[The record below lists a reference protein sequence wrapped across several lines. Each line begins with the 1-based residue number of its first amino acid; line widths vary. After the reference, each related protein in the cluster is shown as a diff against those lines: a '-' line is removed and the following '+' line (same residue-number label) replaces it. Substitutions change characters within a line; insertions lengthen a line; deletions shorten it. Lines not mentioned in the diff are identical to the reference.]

1 MKKVFKIIG
10 ITLLTI
16 LLLLIAIP
24 FAFQSKIKEV
34 VKRTI
39 NENLNAHVEFSDVNL
54 SFIRSFPQAQV
65 NVSDLVITNFEPF
78 KDETLATAKSIS
90 LNMSVKELFKK
101 ASDEPIV
108 INKINIDEALIT
120 LKTNKRGETNYDIL
134 KDENKDENKDEKENS
149 SAGFTLDVKD
159 YSIDNS
165 AITYLDESSNTTF
178 YITEFNHSGKGKF
191 SETVSEL
198 ETKTESRISLRIDS
212 TDYLSNNELKLD
224 ALIDLDLDNNKYT
237 FKENKAFINKLP
249 LEFHGYVQLLEAGQD
264 IDITFENPGSDFRD
278 FLAIIPETY
287 SKNIED
293 VQTTGNFKL
302 KGMIKGLLTDETIPN
317 LDIQVS
323 SNNASF
329 KYPDLPKRVDNIT
342 INAAVKNTTGK
353 SDDTYIDIN
362 AFNFK
367 IDQDAFK
374 SSATLKNITK
384 NMLINAD
391 IDGVLNLANLTKA
404 YPIKLEKELS
414 GILKAKLNTAFDMNA
429 IETNAYERIKNNGS
443 ASITDFIFSSEDMV
457 NPIHIKKANMT
468 FNPGTVSL
476 NNFDAVTGKSDLH
489 ANGTIKNLL
498 GFLLSDNKLQGNF
511 NVNSNLFIISDF
523 MVESKTASNNNK
535 TTSKKESLKIPEFLD
550 CTIQADAKTV
560 VYDNLNLENVQG
572 TLVIK
577 DQQATLKNMTTN
589 IFNGKLAV
597 IGNVSTQKETPTFNI
612 NLGAENFDISKAFKD
627 LDLLQALAPIA
638 KILEGK
644 LNSTISLSGSLDK
657 EFTPDLTTV
666 SGNAFAELLT
676 TDINTEDSKILSLL
690 GSTLKFIDFNKL
702 DLKDLKTNLTFKD
715 GLVNL
720 KPFTIKY
727 EDIDIHINGAHG
739 FDKNINYNVVL
750 DVPAKYLGSD
760 INRLI
765 GKINDPKVN
774 KISIPVTANI
784 TGSFNNPNVKTDLS
798 SAVTKL
804 TKQLIEIEK
813 QKLLDQGSNA
823 IKDFLQGITE
833 ESNSANQDSTFIQTD
848 TIKTNNT
855 INNGIKDILG
865 GLLSGKKNKKDSIK

>member
-10 ITLLTI
+10 ITFLTI

-24 FAFQSKIKEV
+24 FVFQSKIKEI

-39 NENLNAHVEFSDVNL
+39 NENLNAQVEFSDVNL

-65 NVSDLVITNFEPF
+65 DVSDLVITNFEPF

-90 LNMSVKELFKK
+90 INMPIKELFKK
-101 ASDEPIV
+101 ASEGPIV

-120 LKTNKRGETNYDIL
+120 LITNKRGETNYDIL
-134 KDENKDENKDEKENS
+134 KDKVEKENTTENS
-149 SAGFTLDVKD
+149 STGFTLDVKD

-165 AITYLDESSNTTF
+165 AVTYLDESSNTTF
-178 YITEFNHSGKGKF
+178 YITELNHYGKGTF
-191 SETVSEL
+191 SENVSEL
-198 ETKTESRISLRIDS
+198 ETKTESRISLKIDS

-224 ALIDLDLDNNKYT
+224 ALIDLDLENNKYT
-237 FKENKAFINKLP
+237 FKENKAFINQLP
-249 LEFHGYVQLLEAGQD
+249 IEFQGYVQLLEKGQD
-264 IDITFENPGSDFRD
+264 IDITFENPGSDFKD
-278 FLAIIPETY
+278 FLAVIPKTY
-287 SKNIED
+287 SQNIED

-302 KGMIKGLLTDETIPN
+302 NGMIKGLLSDETIPN

-323 SNNASF
+323 SYNASF

-342 INAAVKNTTGK
+342 INAAVKNITGI

-362 AFNFK
+362 ALNFK
-367 IDQDAFK
+367 IDQDEFK
-374 SSATLKNITK
+374 SSATLKNITE

-404 YPIKLEKELS
+404 YPIKLERELS

-476 NNFDAVTGKSDLH
+476 NNFEAITGSSDLN

-498 GFLLSDNKLQGNF
+498 GFLLSDKQLQGDF
-511 NVNSNLFIISDF
+511 KVNSNQFVVSDF
-523 MVESKTASNNNK
+523 MVESKTSPKENK
-535 TTSKKESLKIPEFLD
+535 TTSDEESLKIPDFLN
-550 CTIQADAKTV
+550 CTIQANAKTV
-560 VYDNLNLENVQG
+560 VYDNLDLKNVNG
-572 TLVIK
+572 TLIIK
-577 DQQATLKNMTTN
+577 DQQATLNN
-589 IFNGKLAV
+589 ITSDIFDGKLALD
-597 IGNVSTQKETPTFNI
+597 GHVSTINETPTFNMI
-612 NLGAENFDISKAFKD
+612 LGADGFDISKAFND
-627 LDLLQALAPIA
+627 LELLQALAPIA
-638 KILEGK
+638 KVLQGK
-644 LNSTISLSGSLDK
+644 LNSNIKLTGNLDK
-657 EFTPDLTTV
+657 TFSPNLNSI
-666 SGNAFAELLT
+666 SGDAFAELLT
-676 TDINTEDSKILSLL
+676 TKINTEGSKVLSSL
-690 GSTLKFIDFNKL
+690 GDAIKFIDFDKL
-702 DLKDLKTNLTFKD
+702 DLKDLKTSLTFVD
-715 GLVNL
+715 GLVNI

-727 EDIDIHINGAHG
+727 DDIDLHIDGSHG

-765 GKINDPKVN
+765 GKINDPEVN
-774 KISIPVTANI
+774 KISIPITANI
-784 TGSFNNPNVKTDLS
+784 VGSFSNPSVKTDLS
-798 SAVTKL
+798 SAVSKL

-813 QKLLDQGSNA
+813 QKLLNQGTNT
-823 IKDFLQGITE
+823 IKDFLEGLSPQ
-833 ESNSANQDSTFIQTD
+833 SNNPKDSTSIQTD
-848 TIKTNNT
+848 TIKTNTPTSNDV
-855 INNGIKDILG
+855 IDILG
-865 GLLSGKKNKKDSIK
+865 GIFGNKKAKKDSVK

>member
-24 FAFQSKIKEV
+24 FAFQSKIKEI

-39 NENLNAHVEFSDVNL
+39 NENLNAQVEFSDVNL

-65 NVSDLVITNFEPF
+65 DVSDLVITNFEPF

-90 LNMSVKELFKK
+90 INMPIKELFKK
-101 ASDEPIV
+101 ASEGPIV

-120 LKTNKRGETNYDIL
+120 LITNKRGETNYDIL
-134 KDENKDENKDEKENS
+134 KDKDEKENTTENS
-149 SAGFTLDVKD
+149 STGFTLDVKN

-165 AITYLDESSNTTF
+165 AVTYLDESSNTTF
-178 YITEFNHSGKGKF
+178 YITELNHYGKGTF
-191 SETVSEL
+191 SENVSEL
-198 ETKTESRISLRIDS
+198 ETKTETRISLKIDS

-224 ALIDLDLDNNKYT
+224 ALIDLDLENNKYT
-237 FKENKAFINKLP
+237 FKQNKAFINQLP
-249 LEFHGYVQLLEAGQD
+249 LKFQGFVQLLEEGQD
-264 IDITFENPGSDFRD
+264 MDITFENSGSDFKD
-278 FLAIIPETY
+278 FLAVIPKTY
-287 SKNIED
+287 SENIED

-302 KGMIKGLLTDETIPN
+302 NGMIKGLLSDETIPN

-342 INAAVKNTTGK
+342 INAAVKNITGI

-362 AFNFK
+362 ALNFK
-367 IDQDAFK
+367 IDQDEFK
-374 SSATLKNITK
+374 SSATLKNITE

-404 YPIKLEKELS
+404 YPIKLERELS

-443 ASITDFIFSSEDMV
+443 ASIKDFIFSSEDMV

-476 NNFDAVTGKSDLH
+476 NNFEAVTGSSDLN

-498 GFLLSDNKLQGNF
+498 GFLLSDKELQGDF
-511 NVNSNLFIISDF
+511 KVNSNQFVVSDF
-523 MVESKTASNNNK
+523 MVESKSSPKENK
-535 TTSKKESLKIPEFLD
+535 ITSDEESLKIPDFLN
-550 CTIQADAKTV
+550 CTIQANAKTV
-560 VYDNLNLENVQG
+560 VYDNLELRNVKG
-572 TLVIK
+572 TLIIK
-577 DQQATLKNMTTN
+577 DQQATLNN
-589 IFNGKLAV
+589 ITSDIFDGKLAV
-597 IGNVSTQKETPTFNI
+597 DGHVSTINETPTFNMI
-612 NLGAENFDISKAFKD
+612 LGADGFDISKAFSD
-627 LDLLQALAPIA
+627 LELLQALAPIA
-638 KILEGK
+638 KVLQGK
-644 LNSTISLSGSLDK
+644 LNSNIKLTGNLDK
-657 EFTPDLTTV
+657 TFSPDLNSV
-666 SGNAFAELLT
+666 SGDAFAELLT
-676 TDINTEDSKILSLL
+676 TKINTEGSNVLSSL
-690 GSTLKFIDFNKL
+690 GNAIKFIDFNKL
-702 DLKDLKTNLTFKD
+702 DLKDLKTSLTFVD
-715 GLVNL
+715 GLVNI

-727 EDIDIHINGAHG
+727 DDIDLHIDGAHG

-765 GKINDPKVN
+765 GKINDPEVN
-774 KISIPVTANI
+774 KISIPITANI
-784 TGSFNNPNVKTDLS
+784 VGSFSNPSVQTDLS
-798 SAVTKL
+798 SAVSKL

-813 QKLLDQGSNA
+813 QKLLNQGTNT
-823 IKDFLQGITE
+823 IKDFLEGLSQQ
-833 ESNSANQDSTFIQTD
+833 SNNPKDSTSTQTD
-848 TIKTNNT
+848 TIKSNT
-855 INNGIKDILG
+855 PTSNDVIDILG
-865 GLLSGKKNKKDSIK
+865 GVFGNKKAKKDSIK